1 MPKRCPLAGRQLDA
15 ELRAVRAFRIER
27 GIAGELAAVAGR
39 ELLVECRAAKTF
51 AVACVDARRIAGSP
65 AECGRSGRRAAELA
79 VVVVTKRE
87 LAVERAEAG
96 LPAGEDRA
104 VVAAVV
110 VQRHAGER
118 IARFAAFVD
127 QVDARDEPLRV
138 AQLEIVLPEQAVAA
152 REIQRVER
160 RRVQILAR
168 IADRKAMAPVR
179 AEIAFEIDA
188 RVLLDHVRAAL
199 IELDIALAA
208 IQRSGQQLVAE
219 RVRRTRREVR
229 VAKAVVVRVVR
240 AIGIVRPVADA
251 RIRRRKTADVARAD
265 LRRCSRRR
273 RSSDRCRR
281 CRPRRDR
288 CRNRARRADLRAC
301 A

>member
-1 MPKRCPLAGRQLDA
+1 MPALSAGRRQLDA
-15 ELRAVRAFRIER
+15 ELRAVRVFRIKR

-39 ELLVECRAAKTF
+39 ELLVECRAAKTL
-51 AVACVDARRIAGSP
+51 AVACVDAREIAGSP
-65 AECGRSGRRAAELA
+65 AECSRSGRRTAEFA

-118 IARFAAFVD
+118 ITRLAAFVD
-127 QVDARDEPLRV
+127 QVDARDQPLRV

-160 RRVQILAR
+160 RRIQILAR

-199 IELDIALAA
+199 IERDIALAA

-219 RVRRTRREVR
+219 RVRRTR
-229 VAKAVVVRVVR
+229 
-240 AIGIVRPVADA
+240 A
-251 RIRRRKTADVARAD
+251 RGSCCEIRRRPGCTCNRDRSARCRCPDSSPKNRRRGA
-265 LRRCSRRR
+265 RRPARCSRRR

-288 CRNRARRADLRAC
+288 CRSRARRADRRAC